1 MTSPTQSDAVVGL
14 DDSVNVLRRHWKLIS
29 LCALAGLGLGLA
41 SLTQRSESFVSDS
54 LVEVRPLISQGDSPN
69 LDAARQVN
77 PETEQSIASSQ
88 RVVEQALAL
97 LAASEELGNDDLEDP
112 EVELLASELVADIDG
127 DEARR
132 VQNQIDVTFEQNSLI
147 LQIEATAG
155 RSERA
160 QELAQSIAH
169 AYLDFRV
176 DAATGA
182 TNDARQR
189 LLDREQELLGELD
202 TIASKIEVLEQGL
215 IDSAELLDPEDPT
228 SFEPQV
234 RPSELR
240 SLETSEVSKRQN
252 LEGIGSRL
260 ANLDSITINA
270 GEILDDAEIPS
281 SPSGIP
287 APVGPVAGLLF
298 GLGLGVAFAFIQD
311 RSDATIRQPMKEL
324 PQIGSDILGFSPS
337 NNHIAVTEGSEAR
350 VDEAY
355 RRTQAGLLFKM
366 DSEDR
371 QVVLVTGTADA
382 GSSDTAAI
390 AAANL
395 AVAAARVGR
404 KTLLVLSDLRDP
416 VVHQRFNVDNTLG
429 LAEVINGKA
438 SLSEVSQQ
446 LEELTAMH
454 VLPPGTDIGSPTRLL
469 QSSNMGRLLDNARS
483 GYDLVVVQAPTLTD
497 YADAVVLGPLCDTA
511 VLVVE
516 PNRSRR
522 ADVESSLRQLKA
534 VGLDVSGSLVA
545 ETVGSRSR
553 K

>member
-14 DDSVNVLRRHWKLIS
+14 DDSVTVLRRHWKLIA
-29 LCALAGLGLGLA
+29 LCALAGLALGLA
-41 SLTQRSESFVSDS
+41 SLTQRTQTFVSDS

-88 RVVEQALAL
+88 RVVERALAL
-97 LAASEELGNDDLEDP
+97 LDASEQLGNPDLDDLE
-112 EVELLASELVADIDG
+112 VETMATELVGSVDG
-127 DEARR
+127 DVARR
-132 VQNQIDVTFEQNSLI
+132 VQNQIEVTFEQNSLV

-160 QELAQSIAH
+160 QELAQSVAH

-182 TNDARQR
+182 TNEARQR
-189 LLDREQELLGELD
+189 LLDREQELLDELD
-202 TIASKIEVLEQGL
+202 TIAAKIEVLEQGL
-215 IDSAELLDPEDPT
+215 IDSAELIDPEDPT
-228 SFEPQV
+228 SFREQV

-240 SLETSEVSKRQN
+240 SLELSEVSKRQN

-260 ANLDSITINA
+260 ANIDSITINA
-270 GEILDDAEIPS
+270 GEILDDAEVPLN
-281 SPSGIP
+281 PSGIP
-287 APVGPVAGLLF
+287 APVAPVAGLLL
-298 GLGLGVAFAFIQD
+298 GLGLGVGFAFIQD

-337 NNHIAVTEGSEAR
+337 VNHIAVTEGSEAR

-366 DSEDR
+366 DREDR
-371 QVVLVTGTADA
+371 QVVLVTGTTEA
-382 GSSDTAAI
+382 GGSDTAAI

-416 VVHQRFNVDNTLG
+416 VVHPRFKVDNSQG

-483 GYDLVVVQAPTLTD
+483 GFDLVVVQAPTLTD

-516 PNRSRR
+516 PDKSLRT
-522 ADVESSLRQLKA
+522 DVESSLRQLKA
-534 VGLDVSGSLVA
+534 VGLDVSGSIVA
-545 ETVGSRSR
+545 DTVGSRSR

>member
-1 MTSPTQSDAVVGL
+1 M
-14 DDSVNVLRRHWKLIS
+14 LRRHWKLIA
-29 LCALAGLGLGLA
+29 LCALAGLALGLA
-41 SLTQRSESFVSDS
+41 SLTQRTQTFVSDS

-88 RVVEQALAL
+88 RVVERALAL
-97 LAASEELGNDDLEDP
+97 LDASEQLGNPDLDDLE
-112 EVELLASELVADIDG
+112 VETMATELVGSVDG
-127 DEARR
+127 DVARR
-132 VQNQIDVTFEQNSLI
+132 VQNQIEVTFEQNSLV

-160 QELAQSIAH
+160 QELAQSVAH

-182 TNDARQR
+182 TNEARQR
-189 LLDREQELLGELD
+189 LLDREQELLDELD
-202 TIASKIEVLEQGL
+202 TIAAKIEVLEQGL
-215 IDSAELLDPEDPT
+215 IDSAELIDPEDPT
-228 SFEPQV
+228 SFREQV

-240 SLETSEVSKRQN
+240 SLELSEVSKRQN

-260 ANLDSITINA
+260 ANIDSITINA
-270 GEILDDAEIPS
+270 GEILDDAEVPLN
-281 SPSGIP
+281 PSGIP
-287 APVGPVAGLLF
+287 APVAPVAGLLL
-298 GLGLGVAFAFIQD
+298 GLGLGVGFAFIQD

-337 NNHIAVTEGSEAR
+337 VNHIAVTEGSEAR

-366 DSEDR
+366 DREDR
-371 QVVLVTGTADA
+371 QVVLVTGTTEA
-382 GSSDTAAI
+382 GGSDTAAI

-416 VVHQRFNVDNTLG
+416 VVHPRFKVDNSQG

-446 LEELTAMH
+446 LAELTAMH

-483 GYDLVVVQAPTLTD
+483 GFDLVVVQAPTLTD

-516 PNRSRR
+516 PDKSLRT
-522 ADVESSLRQLKA
+522 DVESSLRQLKA
-534 VGLDVSGSLVA
+534 VGLDVSGSIVA
-545 ETVGSRSR
+545 DTVGSRSR